1 MSAPHKRSL
10 RVVIQPI
17 GSGREMFF
25 RIAAY
30 GDGGPL
36 GHSDFNSAQA
46 LLRALNTA
54 VPDFQGAAHLLNEFR
69 ESDNRIVFSGPMVLD
84 DSQLAILGLT

>member
-1 MSAPHKRSL
+1 VPDPHKRSL
-10 RVVIQPI
+10 RVVIQQI

-25 RIAAY
+25 RVAAY
-30 GDGGPL
+30 GDIGPL

-46 LLRALNTA
+46 LLKALNTA
-54 VPDFQGAAHLLNEFR
+54 VPDFQGAAHLLDDFR

-84 DSQLAILGLT
+84 DSQLAILGLK